1 MPVPTNA
8 DDAPAGLRPDRPIP
22 APLVWVRS
30 LLRASRALRG
40 RIQSFGRLTYGRNFM
55 VGPGCAFLAKEHI
68 RIGNNVSLGAHVVI
82 ESNVEI
88 GDDTLISSQ
97 VAFVGN
103 DHDFSD
109 PQATLFT
116 GRRLPAST
124 VVIEGDCLIGFRSTL
139 VGNIR
144 IGRGCVVGAGSVV
157 TRDLPPYSV
166 CAGVPARKIRDRYPD
181 LPAGSPKSGKQ

>member
-1 MPVPTNA
+1 M
-8 DDAPAGLRPDRPIP
+8 L
-22 APLVWVRS
+22 
-30 LLRASRALRG
+30 
-40 RIQSFGRLTYGRNFM
+40 
-55 VGPGCAFLAKEHI
+55 GPGCAFLAREHI

-82 ESNVEI
+82 EVNLEV

-109 PQATLFT
+109 PKATIFT

-124 VVIEGDCLIGFRSTL
+124 VIIEGDCLIGFRSTI

-166 CAGVPARKIRDRYPD
+166 CAGVPARKIRNRFPGMP
-181 LPAGSPKSGKQ
+181 LGSAGSATQ